1 MCSNLLAT
9 RILILSRVL
18 VIPCEDTV
26 HYLQSKLSLSQF
38 YTNYSIMAMST
49 IETGPKLNWT
59 RDNQMYERYRVWKK
73 KVEFIFCSALAD
85 STPKQLVSYLKY
97 WMADQG
103 IPLIEKW
110 ESTGKLDY
118 SNAEETPATEG
129 GRRRIL
135 LSGYKVQTYW
145 DLLDEEFKPKGN
157 KLLSIIELWTR
168 SKQGDKPLNQWLTQV
183 YNLVNI
189 CKYPEDSTDR
199 IIRDVLIVG
208 CNSNHA
214 RDKIIQ
220 QGEAVTLNQ
229 VIEILQA
236 EESAYSTMKQIQDCE
251 EKPPASIYYQ
261 AYDSRSKKS
270 KNPSNEQNS
279 SSSSPTGSKRKCF
292 RCGEPFSRQHMKE
305 CRAQNVTCNGCG
317 IKGHLKKCCK
327 KSGNFPKDSSNQ
339 QNNQSPSTGSSRMNF
354 ASTLPQT
361 EAEFFDE
368 KGLLKHYNPQ
378 VPQQHT
384 GSMFILKK
392 VQDPNNAILLS
403 EDGVEIQHNTST
415 SVSDPDPAPILSP
428 DFPFQEFPLREV
440 VNQSQIDYYSISDT
454 SDPRENSNSSRK
466 AAKSTDLPLKSC
478 LANRSH
484 KELREIKGSAISTAP
499 TQSSRDF
506 NTISI
511 SDNCATR
518 KSIPGITPRIMTDNP
533 SITTTSPVE
542 TGVTAIQAEIPEEIQ
557 VHSSNYR
564 SVIPTDTQALT
575 ALQNLISDDFQ
586 AKNTH
591 STQRK
596 GEETPDT
603 RPDIQDKAFQLI
615 QKIHNQL
622 QQVQWDLQRLHSLH
636 KYEN

>member
-1 MCSNLLAT
+1 
-9 RILILSRVL
+9 
-18 VIPCEDTV
+18 
-26 HYLQSKLSLSQF
+26 
-38 YTNYSIMAMST
+38 MST
-49 IETGPKLNWT
+49 LETGPKLNWT
-59 RDNQMYERYRVWKK
+59 RDNQMYERYRIWRK

-97 WMADQG
+97 WMGDQG

-118 SNAEETPATEG
+118 SNAEETPATED

-135 LSGYKVQTYW
+135 SSGYKVQTYW

-157 KLLSIIELWTR
+157 KILSIIELWTR

-214 RDKIIQ
+214 RDKIIR
-220 QGEAVTLNQ
+220 QGEAITLNQ

-236 EESAYSTMKQIQDCE
+236 EESAYSTMRQIQDY
-251 EKPPASIYYQ
+251 EKKPTASIHYQ
-261 AYDSRSKKS
+261 SYDSRSKKS
-270 KNPSNEQNS
+270 KAPSNEQNS
-279 SSSSPTGSKRKCF
+279 SSSPTGSKKKCF
-292 RCGEPFSRQHMKE
+292 QCGEPFSRQHMKE

-327 KSGNFPKDSSNQ
+327 KSGNFPKDSSNRQ
-339 QNNQSPSTGSSRMNF
+339 KQSSSTDPGRMNF

-368 KGLLKHYNPQ
+368 QRLLKEYRPPVQ
-378 VPQQHT
+378 QQQQQQYQHT
-384 GSMFILKK
+384 GSMFVLKK
-392 VQDPNNAILLS
+392 IQDPNNAILLS

-415 SVSDPDPAPILSP
+415 SVPESVPDPIPSP
-428 DFPFQEFPLREV
+428 DFPFQEFPLTEV
-440 VNQSQIDYYSISDT
+440 VTQSQIDSSSISDT
-454 SDPRENSNSSRK
+454 LDLRESSNSSRK
-466 AAKSTDLPLKSC
+466 ATKSTDLPLKSG
-478 LANRSH
+478 LSSSSD
-484 KELREIKGSAISTAP
+484 EEMRESRDLTVSEKHI
-499 TQSSRDF
+499 QSSRDSS
-506 NTISI
+506 TISI
-511 SDNCATR
+511 SDN
-518 KSIPGITPRIMTDNP
+518 SIPGKAIPGIKADNP
-533 SITTTSPVE
+533 TALPVE
-542 TGVTAIQAEIPEEIQ
+542 TDTPSIPSTPTTFSVETDVTEIPEEFQ
-557 VHSSNYR
+557 MHSSNYR
-564 SVIPTDTQALT
+564 SVMPTDIQALT
-575 ALQNLISDDFQ
+575 VLQSLVSDDFQ

-603 RPDIQDKAFQLI
+603 RPDIRDEAFQLI

-636 KYEN
+636 KYKN

>member
-1 MCSNLLAT
+1 
-9 RILILSRVL
+9 
-18 VIPCEDTV
+18 
-26 HYLQSKLSLSQF
+26 
-38 YTNYSIMAMST
+38 MST
-49 IETGPKLNWT
+49 LETGPKLNWT
-59 RDNQMYERYRVWKK
+59 RDNQMYECYRIWRK

-85 STPKQLVSYLKY
+85 STPKHLVSYLKY
-97 WMADQG
+97 WMGDQG

-118 SNAEETPATEG
+118 FNAEETPATEG

-135 LSGYKVQTYW
+135 SSGYKVQTYW

-214 RDKIIQ
+214 RDKIIR

-236 EESAYSTMKQIQDCE
+236 EESAYSTMRQIQDY
-251 EKPPASIYYQ
+251 EKKPTASIHYQ
-261 AYDSRSKKS
+261 SYNSRSKKS
-270 KNPSNEQNS
+270 KVSNEQNS

-327 KSGNFPKDSSNQ
+327 KSGNFPKDDSKRQ
-339 QNNQSPSTGSSRMNF
+339 NQSSSTDTGRMNI
-354 ASTLPQT
+354 ATTLPQT

-368 KGLLKHYNPQ
+368 KGLLKEYNPQ
-378 VPQQHT
+378 QQQYQHT
-384 GSMFILKK
+384 GSMFVLKK
-392 VQDPNNAILLS
+392 IQDPNNTILLS
-403 EDGVEIQHNTST
+403 EDGVETQH
-415 SVSDPDPAPILSP
+415 SVSDPDPAPIPTP
-428 DFPFQEFPLREV
+428 DFPFQEFPLTEV

-454 SDPRENSNSSRK
+454 SDPRECSNSSRK
-466 AAKSTDLPLKSC
+466 ATKSTDLPLKSG
-478 LANRSH
+478 LNSSTH
-484 KELREIKGSAISTAP
+484 EELREIKGLAVSTAP
-499 TQSSRDF
+499 TQSSRDS

-511 SDNCATR
+511 PDNSDTR
-518 KSIPGITPRIMTDNP
+518 KSNPGITTGIMTDTP
-533 SITTTSPVE
+533 TTFPVE
-542 TGVTAIQAEIPEEIQ
+542 TDVTAIHAEIPEEVQ
-557 VHSSNYR
+557 MHSNNYR

-575 ALQNLISDDFQ
+575 ALQNLISDSDDFQ

-603 RPDIQDKAFQLI
+603 RSDTTG
-615 QKIHNQL
+615 
-622 QQVQWDLQRLHSLH
+622 
-636 KYEN
+636 

>member
-1 MCSNLLAT
+1 
-9 RILILSRVL
+9 
-18 VIPCEDTV
+18 
-26 HYLQSKLSLSQF
+26 
-38 YTNYSIMAMST
+38 MAMST
-49 IETGPKLNWT
+49 LESGPKLDWT
-59 RDNQMYERYRVWKK
+59 RDNQMYERYRIWRK

-97 WMADQG
+97 WMGDQG

-118 SNAEETPATEG
+118 SNAKETPATEG
-129 GRRRIL
+129 GRRRTL
-135 LSGYKVQTYW
+135 SSGYKVQTYW

-214 RDKIIQ
+214 RDKIIR
-220 QGEAVTLNQ
+220 QGEAVTLNE
-229 VIEILQA
+229 VIEILQT
-236 EESAYSTMKQIQDCE
+236 EESTHSTMQQIQSYD
-251 EKPPASIYYQ
+251 KKSTGSIYYQ
-261 AYDSRSKKS
+261 TYDSRSKKS
-270 KNPSNEQNS
+270 KVSNEQNS
-279 SSSSPTGSKRKCF
+279 SSSPTGSKKKCF
-292 RCGEPFSRQHMKE
+292 RCGENFSRQHMKE
-305 CRAQNVTCNGCG
+305 CRAQDVTCNGCG

-327 KSGNFPKDSSNQ
+327 KSGNFPKDSNR
-339 QNNQSPSTGSSRMNF
+339 QNNNPSSTGPGRMNI

-361 EAEFFDE
+361 EADFFDE
-368 KGLLKHYNPQ
+368 KGLPKQYIPQ
-378 VPQQHT
+378 NQHT
-384 GSMFILKK
+384 GSMYVLKRF
-392 VQDPNNAILLS
+392 QGNPNNILFS
-403 EDGVEIQHNTST
+403 DNGVEIQHNTPT
-415 SVSDPDPAPILSP
+415 SVSDPDPAPTPIPTP
-428 DFPFQEFPLREV
+428 DFPFQEFPLTEV

-454 SDPRENSNSSRK
+454 LDRRECSFSTKKAHTSTNSSLKSVQNWSSSGLINSTHEEMRENR
-466 AAKSTDLPLKSC
+466 DLTVS
-478 LANRSH
+478 
-484 KELREIKGSAISTAP
+484 ITP
-499 TQSSRDF
+499 TQSVRDS

-511 SDNCATR
+511 PDNSATR
-518 KSIPGITPRIMTDNP
+518 KSDTRITTGIMTDTP
-533 SITTTSPVE
+533 STFSEE
-542 TGVTAIQAEIPEEIQ
+542 TDVTAIHAEIPEELQ
-557 VHSSNYR
+557 MHSNNYR

-596 GEETPDT
+596 GEETPNT
-603 RPDIQDKAFQLI
+603 CSIQRKGEDETFQLI

-622 QQVQWDLQRLHSLH
+622 QEVQWDLQRLHSLH
-636 KYEN
+636 KYKN